1 MPAVDLCAFVV
12 QRLDRLI
19 RLGRGFAHIADSL
32 ADKQEIFGIDVA
44 SLNETAGLFG
54 ASAWIRR
61 IHQAALVVH
70 EVAQVPPSAGQAL
83 AKILRGELQ
92 YFGGNSVVDA
102 QDGAQNVGQALLT
115 IEAEQHSG
123 GARKHRLSYEQILV
137 RRHAFGVR
145 WVEVRR
151 ILERIPVG

>member
-1 MPAVDLCAFVV
+1 MPAVDLLAFVV

-61 IHQAALVVH
+61 IHLTETARCAHYVLPAASQYEKWEYTFFTFEFPTTYFHL
-70 EVAQVPPSAGQAL
+70 ARRDRARPALQNAGTGL
-83 AKILRGELQ
+83 A
-92 YFGGNSVVDA
+92 
-102 QDGAQNVGQALLT
+102 
-115 IEAEQHSG
+115 
-123 GARKHRLSYEQILV
+123 
-137 RRHAFGVR
+137 
-145 WVEVRR
+145 
-151 ILERIPVG
+151 